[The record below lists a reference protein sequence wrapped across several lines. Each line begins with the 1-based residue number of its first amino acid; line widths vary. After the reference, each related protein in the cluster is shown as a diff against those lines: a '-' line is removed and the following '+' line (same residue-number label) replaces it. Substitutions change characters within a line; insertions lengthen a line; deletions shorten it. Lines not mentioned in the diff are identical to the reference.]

1 MTFTCRILCKHAV
14 IQLIA
19 DNELRIRLN
28 GGHYPPFEGHT
39 YLKRLMELIVP
50 HWRKYLR
57 AGNKEIGKF
66 ITEMAARPEVQEQ
79 LAVCAV
85 HREE

>member
-1 MTFTCRILCKHAV
+1 
-14 IQLIA
+14 
-19 DNELRIRLN
+19 
-28 GGHYPPFEGHT
+28 
-39 YLKRLMELIVP
+39 MELIVP